1 MVNVIESLRGVVERI
16 EPVGS
21 RVTCNPPPMD
31 TDEDWLVYLPPGEF
45 AIFEETLIMGMHFE
59 FGGSRIHSGGCLVG
73 DKDSFQSYTLGQI
86 NVIATASEE
95 FFDKFMQ
102 ATHEA
107 KRLNLLS
114 KSDRIALFQKILYG
128 VEPQP
133 APAPFDMK
141 KYLEDL

>member
-1 MVNVIESLRGVVERI
+1 MGNVIEFLRGAVERI

-21 RVTCNPPPMD
+21 RITCNPPPMD

-45 AIFEETLIMGMHFE
+45 AIFEETLIMGMAFE

-102 ATHEA
+102 ATNEA

-114 KSDRIALFQKILYG
+114 KADRIALFQKILYDNG
-128 VEPQP
+128 PLMPPP
-133 APAPFDMK
+133 A
-141 KYLEDL
+141 YLEAP